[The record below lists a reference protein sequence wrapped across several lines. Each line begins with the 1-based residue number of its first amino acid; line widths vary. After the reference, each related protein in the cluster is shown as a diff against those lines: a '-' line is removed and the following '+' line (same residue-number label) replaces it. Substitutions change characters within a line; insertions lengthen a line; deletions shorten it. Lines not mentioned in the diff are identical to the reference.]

1 MKIPFNQSSI
11 EGRELQ
17 FIFQS
22 VASGQISGDQLFS
35 KKCHGF
41 LEKVT
46 GARRA
51 LVTTSCTHALEM
63 AAILLGIEP
72 GEEVIVPAFTFVS
85 TANAFV
91 LRGARPVFC
100 DIRPDT
106 LNLDEAK
113 LEELITPRTRAIVPV
128 HYAGV
133 GCEMDA
139 ILEIAGRHGVAVVED
154 NAHGLFGKYR
164 GRWLGSLG
172 CLATQSFHETKNIT
186 CGEGGALL
194 INVERFI
201 ERAEIIREKG
211 TNRARFFRGQV
222 DKYSWVDVGSSYVMS
237 DVLAAFLYGQL
248 EKWREIQA
256 KRRAIWE
263 RYDAELADWAAANG
277 ARRPVVPEHCEQAWH
292 MYYLLMPSLEARTE
306 FIARLKEQ
314 GVTAVFHYLPLNR
327 SEFARK
333 MADPSGIQMQ
343 NSTGHSS
350 GGLMADM
357 GAGGPVKYASHFTGE
372 PWEIGECP
380 VTEDVSDR
388 IVRLPFYTSMTEEEQ
403 GRVIQAVLEWKS

>member
-1 MKIPFNQSSI
+1 MIPFNRSSAQ
-11 EGRELQ
+11 GAELEHIAETLRIGQ
-17 FIFQS
+17 
-22 VASGQISGDQLFS
+22 VAGDQTFS
-35 KKCHGF
+35 RNCQTLLKDTLGC
-41 LEKVT
+41 
-46 GARRA
+46 RQA

-63 AAILLGIEP
+63 AALLLDLREGD
-72 GEEVIVPAFTFVS
+72 EVIVPAFTFVS

-106 LNLDEAK
+106 LNLDETK
-113 LEELITPRTRAIVPV
+113 LEALITTRTKAIVPV

-139 ILEIAGRHGVAVVED
+139 IMEIANRHGVAVIED
-154 NAHGLFGKYR
+154 NAHGLFGKYKGR
-164 GRWLGSLG
+164 GLGTFG
-172 CLATQSFHETKNIT
+172 QMATQSFHETKNIT

-194 INVERFI
+194 VNDPRFE

-248 EKWREIQA
+248 EHWQTIQA

-263 RYDAELADWAAANG
+263 KYDRQLAEWAAVNG
-277 ARRPVVPEHCEQAWH
+277 IRCPIIPEHCEQAYH
-292 MYYLLMPSLEARTE
+292 MYYLLMPSLKARTN
-306 FIARLKEQ
+306 FISRLEER
-314 GVTAVFHYLPLNR
+314 GVTAVFHYLPLNQSAYVR
-327 SEFARK
+327 AMSKNGWLR
-333 MADPSGIQMQ
+333 
-343 NSTGHSS
+343 T
-350 GGLMADM
+350 
-357 GAGGPVKYASHFTGE
+357 
-372 PWEIGECP
+372 ECP

-388 IVRLPFYTSMTEEEQ
+388 LVRLPFYTSMTSEEQ
-403 GRVIQAVLEWKS
+403 EYVLQAILSWCD